1 MNNTAFSN
9 NFSAV
14 IPVSMIKPE
23 TTANLKQIQEFIAK
37 EYSPNLAD
45 SVTAV
50 KLMYVWTDKND
61 VQQCKFKYLTLQDLI
76 NYSKTFYSTYQIEVN
91 LVDLI
96 NSIINITE
104 PPCPSK
110 YSSSAFVLPYVTN
123 NNVHQMIS
131 ISEDLY
137 VTKNTENYFVALQH
151 EDEDGET
158 DLIIADYAAKVTFT
172 PVNCFTFSRK
182 PSLMLKNS
190 MSLKIMQSEGFA
202 LYARTIYDML
212 DNELLVSGSRITK
225 EGKIVFND
233 RKELIN
239 YITYLVYSDVSE
251 MFKQNNVNISVIV
264 YPYVENSIETEN

>member
-1 MNNTAFSN
+1 MNNTAFSD
-9 NFSAV
+9 NFSTI
-14 IPVSMIKPE
+14 IPISMIKPE
-23 TTANLKQIQEFIAK
+23 TTANFKQIQEFIA
-37 EYSPNLAD
+37 EEHSPNLAN

-76 NYSKTFYSTYQIEVN
+76 NYSETFYITYQIGVN

-104 PPCPSK
+104 PPYPSK
-110 YSSSAFVLPYVTN
+110 YASSAFVLPYVTN
-123 NNVHQMIS
+123 NNITQMVS

-151 EDEDGET
+151 EDEDGEI

-172 PVNCFTFSRK
+172 PVNCFTSSCK

-212 DNELLVSGSRITK
+212 NNELLVRGSRITK
-225 EGKIVFND
+225 EGKIVFKD

-251 MFKQNNVNISVIV
+251 MFKQNNINISVIV
-264 YPYVENSIETEN
+264 YPYAENSVETEN